1 MLLLQ
6 AGMPVRDTLPIMEER
21 KMEENT
27 GLVRKK
33 GITRVGLR
41 FAVFAVVVIALQIV
55 IATALTMKAPQFTQD
70 NQILLSFL
78 LTIFTIDVVGFPLV
92 WFLNKKL
99 PAEKLE
105 QSPLGAGKFIL
116 GILFNAGI
124 CGVGAI
130 IGTIIHMGVSLLVG
144 GNPNDNNTIANLML
158 NSDPFMRIL
167 TVGISAPI
175 FEELIFRKVLVD
187 HLVKYGKC
195 VAIAASGIMFGL
207 FHGNFSQCFFAAGL
221 GFFFA
226 YVYIKTGRIRY
237 TIAYHMIINLT
248 TSVITMGILTNYMEA
263 VQQVGME
270 SVMSGSASAA
280 MQVLPATLLFMGWLA
295 VLGIIALVGFILLCV
310 NLKKFRLEEEE
321 GAPTFGKALK
331 MVFTNPGILAFLAV
345 CLFLFVR
352 SYLL

>member
-1 MLLLQ
+1 
-6 AGMPVRDTLPIMEER
+6 
-21 KMEENT
+21 MEENT
-27 GLVRKK
+27 DLLRRK
-33 GITRVGLR
+33 GITKVGLR
-41 FAVFAVVVIALQIV
+41 FTAFAVVVIALQII
-55 IATALTMKAPQFTQD
+55 IAAALTMKAPKFTED

-78 LTIFTIDVVGFPLV
+78 LTIFSIDVVGFPLA

-105 QSPLGAGKFIL
+105 QSPLGVGNFIL

-130 IGTIIHMGVSLLVG
+130 VGTIIHMAVSLLVHT
-144 GNPNDNNTIANLML
+144 NPNDNNTIANLMM

-167 TVGISAPI
+167 TVGILAPI
-175 FEELIFRKVLVD
+175 FEELIFRKILVD

-237 TIAYHMIINLT
+237 TIAYHMIINMT
-248 TSVITMGILTNYMEA
+248 TSVITMGILTKYME
-263 VQQVGME
+263 VVEQIGME
-270 SVMSGSASAA
+270 EVRSGSPSAA
-280 MQVLPATLLFMGWLA
+280 LQAFPVTLLFLGWIA
-295 VLGIIALVGFILLCV
+295 ILGIVSLVGFILLCV
-310 NLKKFRLEEEE
+310 KLTTFRLQEEE
-321 GAPTFGKALK
+321 GAPTFGKALI
-331 MVFTNPGILAFLAV
+331 MVLTNPGILAFLAV
-345 CLFLFVR
+345 CLYLFAR
-352 SYLL
+352 SYL